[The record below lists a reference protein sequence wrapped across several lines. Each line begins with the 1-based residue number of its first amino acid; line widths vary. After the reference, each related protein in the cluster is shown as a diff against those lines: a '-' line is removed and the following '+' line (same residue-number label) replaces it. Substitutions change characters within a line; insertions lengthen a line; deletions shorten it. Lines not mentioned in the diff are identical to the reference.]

1 MVCREVG
8 SASRQQAPE
17 GIPVATK
24 RTPLLS
30 KLTPGEGTFLA
41 DALRQETVGGALLL
55 IAAVAGLIAA
65 NTDLAAWYASVQ
77 ALVIGPSAVHLDLS
91 LESWAA
97 DGLLAI
103 FFYVAGLELKRELV
117 VGTLRNRQ
125 QAILPIVAAVAG
137 MVLPA
142 MIFLVM
148 TAGNAAAREGWAVP
162 MATDIAFA
170 LAVLAVVGSNL
181 PPALRAF
188 LLTLA
193 VVDDLGAIT
202 VIALFFSDNIE
213 FLPLVIAGALLVVYV
228 VLQHARVRTSL
239 IYVPLA
245 LTVWVMFHESGVHA
259 TVAGILLGLLTRV
272 KPDEGEERSP
282 SERLEH
288 RIRPMSAAFAVPVF
302 AFLSAGVALSP
313 DTLSTLA
320 DDAAA
325 LAVVVG
331 LVVGKFVGV
340 FGASWLTAKLTRAE
354 LGEGVTWPDMAGLA
368 LLSGIGFTVS
378 LLITELAF
386 TSQPQRLENVK
397 TAVLVA
403 SVVAAALAIVL
414 LRIRDRGHRR
424 MTLTPE
430 V

>member
-1 MVCREVG
+1 
-8 SASRQQAPE
+8 
-17 GIPVATK
+17 
-24 RTPLLS
+24 
-30 KLTPGEGTFLA
+30 
-41 DALRQETVGGALLL
+41 
-55 IAAVAGLIAA
+55 
-65 NTDLAAWYASVQ
+65 
-77 ALVIGPSAVHLDLS
+77 VHLDLS